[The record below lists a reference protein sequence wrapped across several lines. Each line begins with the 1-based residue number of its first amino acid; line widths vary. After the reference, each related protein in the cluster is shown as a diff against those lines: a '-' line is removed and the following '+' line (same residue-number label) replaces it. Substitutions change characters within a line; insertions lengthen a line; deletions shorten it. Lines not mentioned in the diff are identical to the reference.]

1 MKSCIYSLTKFLI
14 SIAVGLCIALIPQP
28 TELLTSSALIFLG
41 VFIAMILIMIFR
53 LLPDAIAVLLGLT
66 MCYCF
71 KVADFGDLLRL
82 CLDYCV
88 DGRRT
93 GGLCYRH
100 CKQRLDKAGCVLHHE
115 EIQAVIQQPDPGY
128 YGDGGSTGSMYSQHA
143 GKSGDFGAVYR
154 ADLS

>member
-71 KVADFGDLLRL
+71 KVADFGTIFSGFASTTVWMD
-82 CLDYCV
+82 
-88 DGRRT
+88 RRT

-128 YGDGGSTGSMYSQHA
+128 MVTG
-143 GKSGDFGAVYR
+143 
-154 ADLS
+154 